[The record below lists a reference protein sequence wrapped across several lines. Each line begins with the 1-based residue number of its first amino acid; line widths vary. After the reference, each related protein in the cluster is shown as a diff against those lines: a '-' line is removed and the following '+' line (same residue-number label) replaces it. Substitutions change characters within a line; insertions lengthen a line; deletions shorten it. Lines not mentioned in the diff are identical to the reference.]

1 MFDISKEQ
9 LRQLKADTLR
19 ELVARLCE
27 AELRQA
33 GMPVSAVKW
42 GGAQE
47 TRDGGLDVDCV
58 VKDERFSGDFVPCAR
73 TGFQVKKQSMPP
85 SEIAKEMSPKGQLR
99 EVFHELAKDGGC
111 YIIVS
116 LEDDPTDNETILSR
130 LEAMQR
136 QVEPTRSQGDLRTEF
151 YGRGKLVQWLNQHP
165 GVRLWVRD
173 RLDLPLT
180 GWRPLERWT
189 TTPLGHDDDLICA
202 SGIGIFLP
210 GREQIKLDLVQGIDG
225 IRDLVRTS
233 GKAVRIV
240 GLSGVGK
247 TRIVQALFE
256 ESVGN
261 NPLDKN
267 LVTYADLSE
276 GPNPSA
282 REVIERLEAED
293 REAIVILDNCPS
305 DRHNQLAGLVSS
317 SPKLH
322 LITVEYDIREDKP
335 EVTSVVRI
343 DADGTEIAEKLVARR
358 YPSLGQV
365 NVRRIAEFSGGNAR
379 LALALADSVSERDS
393 LSAFSNAELFDRLF
407 YKRGVPDTDF
417 LEATEVLSLVYS
429 YSIQQDEDGVDEL
442 AVLAGLL
449 KHDRLKFYR
458 VTQRLVEGQLAQKRG
473 RWRAVLPHAL
483 SNHLASRALRNMPTQ
498 DILDAFQPHTRLLK
512 SFGKRLGFLHDH
524 EVAQEI
530 VGSWMSPGGLLHDV
544 GQLNEDG
551 IQLLLNVAP
560 VAPDAVLNAIEVYAA
575 RPEADHLFI
584 TGNLRAST
592 IVDLLCAIAY
602 DPVLFERCVS
612 VLARFVLMENEG
624 NAPGQY
630 QSRLYGLFALHLSG
644 TEADPDAREAV
655 ARRYLFGDNDK
666 ERQLGL
672 GMVKAA
678 LQSRHWFSLG
688 TFEFGAR
695 RRSYGYRPRSY
706 EEQTAW
712 YRRFV
717 TLCADVAATADSELS
732 DGARG
737 LLANELRA
745 LWRIRGLREVLAA
758 LAKDMNDRQPWLE
771 GWRAVRSIK
780 HYDYRKV
787 AGEGVLDGAELLD
800 ELDQMLKPKRLADE
814 VRNYVFTPDLQ
825 RFAMDDE
832 FNFDSDHRW
841 QESRNRAAAVARD
854 LGMVVADEPEVMDEL
869 SLDFFTTG
877 TGGFLYDFG
886 RGVAS
891 KCKDLRALWDNL
903 VESFGLA
910 GDRWRQCG
918 ILGGV
923 LAGVHERDGSLARE
937 FLDQAV
943 GNRLLRRAIVSLQ
956 TSVPLDAGSV
966 ERMGRA
972 LEFEDTPLWQFGD
985 LAWHRPLDAWSET
998 DVRDVLMKMVDRPS
1012 GAETVLN
1019 GLTMRIL
1026 VLKEEN
1032 RMLGPELKKVGL
1044 SASAAVLRNELDFDG
1059 SGITEHNLSEVW
1071 KSCMDE
1077 DEFPEETNAVRDAY
1091 FVRLKKSHGFVD
1103 DIEKAVAVL
1112 AERATVRFLDGVFFD
1127 PTLQD
1132 YHRQAIFKEQREG
1145 RNALSNIHAAK
1156 LLDWC
1161 ERGNFQRRLL
1171 LISGAVFPFEEEA
1184 EGSGVVFSNQALAVL
1199 NGTQDP
1205 VTVLGNFA
1213 SYVGPNI
1220 CWGSGAD
1227 VIAKRSRPFEALLE
1241 HDRPEI
1247 RRAAQEQVV
1256 RIKEWE
1262 AQERALD
1269 RALDKHNEQRFE

>member
-1 MFDISKEQ
+1 MFDISRDQ

-33 GMPVSAVKW
+33 GIPVSAVNW

-58 VKDERFSGDFVPCAR
+58 VKDERFSGDFVPRAR
-73 TGFQVKKQSMPP
+73 TGFQVKKPSMLPHK
-85 SEIAKEMSPKGQLR
+85 IANEMSPKGQLR
-99 EVFHELAKDGGC
+99 EIFYELAKDGGC

-116 LEDDPTDNETILSR
+116 LEDNPSSNKTIRPRQETMR
-130 LEAMQR
+130 T
-136 QVEPTRSQGDLRTEF
+136 QVAPTRSHGNLRTEF
-151 YGRGKLVQWLNQHP
+151 YGRDKLAQWLDQYP

-173 RLDLPLT
+173 RLGIPLT
-180 GWRPLERWT
+180 GWRPLGRWT

-202 SGIGIFLP
+202 PGIGIFLP
-210 GREQIKLDLVQGIDG
+210 GGEQVKLDLVQGIDG

-267 LVTYADLSE
+267 LVMYADLAE
-276 GPNPSA
+276 EPNPKA
-282 REVIERLEAED
+282 REVFERLKAED
-293 REAIVILDNCPS
+293 REAIVVLDNCPS
-305 DRHNQLAGLVSS
+305 DAHNRLAGLVSS

-358 YPSLGQV
+358 HPSLGQV
-365 NVRRIAEFSGGNAR
+365 NVGRIAEFSGGNAR

-429 YSIQQDEDGVDEL
+429 YSIEQDEDGVDEL

-483 SNHLASRALRNMPTQ
+483 SNHLASKALRNMPTQ
-498 DILDAFQPHTRLLK
+498 DIRDGFQPRSRLLK
-512 SFGKRLGFLHDH
+512 SFGKRLGYLHEH

-530 VGSWMSPGGLLHDV
+530 VGSWVAPGGMLHNIE
-544 GQLNEDG
+544 QLNDDS
-551 IQLLLNVAP
+551 IQQLVNISP
-560 VAPDAVLNAIEVYAA
+560 VAPDAVLNAIEAYAA
-575 RPEADHLFI
+575 RPEADHLF
-584 TGNLRAST
+584 TPGNLRASM

-612 VLARFVLMENEG
+612 VLAGFVLMENEG

-644 TEADPDAREAV
+644 TEADPDTRESV

-678 LQSRHWFSLG
+678 LQSGHWFSLG

-695 RRSYGYRPRSY
+695 RRSYGYQPRSY

-717 TLCADVAATADSELS
+717 TLCADVAATDDSELS

-745 LWRIRGLREVLAA
+745 LWRMRGLREVLAA

-780 HYDYRKV
+780 HYDHRKV

-814 VRNYVFTPDLQ
+814 IRNYVLTPDLQ

-854 LGMVVADEPEVMDEL
+854 LGMVVADKREVMDEL

-877 TGGFLYDFG
+877 TGFLYDFG
-886 RGVAS
+886 RGLAS
-891 KCKDLRALWDNL
+891 KCDNLRALWANL
-903 VESFGLA
+903 VESFRLA

-918 ILGGV
+918 ILCGV
-923 LAGVHERDGSLARE
+923 LAGVNERDESFARE
-937 FLDQAV
+937 ILDKAV
-943 GNRLLRRAIVSLQ
+943 ENRLLRRAIVSLQ
-956 TSVPLDAGSV
+956 ISVPVDAGSV
-966 ERMGRA
+966 ERMRRA
-972 LEFEDTPLWQFGD
+972 LDFEDTPLWQFRD

-998 DVRDVLMKMVDRPS
+998 DLRDVLLKMIDRPD
-1012 GAETVLN
+1012 GARTVLS
-1019 GLTMRIL
+1019 GLTMRIH
-1026 VLKEEN
+1026 VLKEES
-1032 RMLGPELKKVGL
+1032 RMLGPELKGMGL
-1044 SASAAVLRNELDFDG
+1044 SASAAVLRTEMDFDG
-1059 SGITEHNLSEVW
+1059 GGVTEHDLSEIW
-1071 KSCMDE
+1071 KYCMDE
-1077 DEFPEETNAVRDAY
+1077 EEFPEETNAVRDAY
-1091 FVRLKKSHGFVD
+1091 FVRLKKSYALVE

-1227 VIAKRSRPFEALLE
+1227 VIAKRRRPFEALLE

-1247 RRAAQEQVV
+1247 RRAAREQIV

-1262 AQERALD
+1262 AREQELD
-1269 RALDKHNEQRFE
+1269 RALYEKREQRFE

>member
-1 MFDISKEQ
+1 MFDISKDQ

-33 GMPVSAVKW
+33 GIPVSAVNW

-47 TRDGGLDVDCV
+47 TRDGGIDVDCV

-73 TGFQVKKQSMPP
+73 TGFQVKRPSMG
-85 SEIAKEMSPKGQLR
+85 SAKIAKEMSPKGQLR
-99 EVFHELAKDGGC
+99 DIFYELAKDDGC

-116 LEDDPTDNETILSR
+116 LADDPSSNKTILPR
-130 LEAMQR
+130 QTTMQT
-136 QVEPTRSQGDLRTEF
+136 QVEPTRSHGNLRTEF
-151 YGRGKLVQWLNQHP
+151 YGCGKLAQWLDQHP

-173 RLDLPLT
+173 RLGIPLT
-180 GWRPLERWT
+180 GWRPLGRWT
-189 TTPLGHDDDLICA
+189 TTPLGDDDDLICA
-202 SGIGIFLP
+202 PGIGIFLP
-210 GREQIKLDLVQGIDG
+210 GGEQVKLDLVQGIDG

-267 LVTYADLSE
+267 LVMYADLSE
-276 GPNPSA
+276 EPNPRA

-293 REAIVILDNCPS
+293 REAIVVLDNCPS
-305 DRHNQLAGLVSS
+305 DAHNRLAGLVSS

-358 YPSLGQV
+358 HPSLGQV
-365 NVRRIAEFSGGNAR
+365 NVGRIAEFSGGNAR

-429 YSIQQDEDGVDEL
+429 YSIEQDEDGVDEL

-483 SNHLASRALRNMPTQ
+483 SNHLASKALRNMPTQ
-498 DILDAFQPHTRLLK
+498 DILDGFQPRSRLLK
-512 SFGKRLGFLHDH
+512 SFGKRLGYLHEH

-530 VGSWMSPGGLLHDV
+530 VGSWVAPGGMLHNIE
-544 GQLNEDG
+544 QLNDDS
-551 IQLLLNVAP
+551 IQQLVNISP
-560 VAPDAVLNAIEVYAA
+560 VAPDAVLNAIEAYAA
-575 RPEADHLFI
+575 RPEADHLF
-584 TGNLRAST
+584 TPGNLRASM

-612 VLARFVLMENEG
+612 VLAGFVLMENEG

-644 TEADPDAREAV
+644 TEADPDTRESV

-678 LQSRHWFSLG
+678 LQSGHWFFLG

-695 RRSYGYRPRSY
+695 RRSYGYQPRSY

-717 TLCADVAATADSELS
+717 TLCADVAATDDSELS

-745 LWRIRGLREVLAA
+745 LWRMRGLREVLAA

-780 HYDYRKV
+780 HYDHRKV

-814 VRNYVFTPDLQ
+814 IRNYVLTPDLQ

-854 LGMVVADEPEVMDEL
+854 LGMVVADKREVMDEL

-877 TGGFLYDFG
+877 TGFLYDFG
-886 RGVAS
+886 RGLAS
-891 KCKDLRALWDNL
+891 KCDNLRALWANL
-903 VESFGLA
+903 VESFRLA

-918 ILGGV
+918 ILCGV
-923 LAGVHERDGSLARE
+923 LAGVNERDESFARE
-937 FLDQAV
+937 ILDKAV
-943 GNRLLRRAIVSLQ
+943 ENRLLRRAIVSLQ
-956 TSVPLDAGSV
+956 ISVPVDAGSV
-966 ERMGRA
+966 ERMRRA
-972 LEFEDTPLWQFGD
+972 LDFEDTPLWQFRD

-998 DVRDVLMKMVDRPS
+998 DLRDVLLKMIDRPD
-1012 GAETVLN
+1012 GARTVLS
-1019 GLTMRIL
+1019 GLTMRIH
-1026 VLKEEN
+1026 VLKEES
-1032 RMLGPELKKVGL
+1032 RMLGPELKGMGL
-1044 SASAAVLRNELDFDG
+1044 SASAAVLRTEMDFDG
-1059 SGITEHNLSEVW
+1059 GGVTEHDLSEIW
-1071 KSCMDE
+1071 KYCMDE
-1077 DEFPEETNAVRDAY
+1077 EEFPEETNAVRDAY
-1091 FVRLKKSHGFVD
+1091 FVRLKKSYALVE

-1227 VIAKRSRPFEALLE
+1227 VIAKRRRPFEALLE

-1247 RRAAQEQVV
+1247 RRAAREQIV

-1262 AQERALD
+1262 AREQELD
-1269 RALDKHNEQRFE
+1269 RALYEKREQRFE